1 MPDFPGLSRSAN
13 HPEFNTGRNQRKD
26 MVTFIQF
33 ILRSGLFAK
42 IILLILLFL
51 SIFSW
56 GIIFNKFR
64 RIINIK
70 NEAKHFLRFFKMRVN
85 WSDLFRQSQE
95 FEFCPFARI
104 FRENYTTL
112 QQVLIPQQR
121 AERQTPNP
129 VRKSEISKSS
139 LREKLELVISDEI
152 SSLEKRLNFLA
163 TTVSVSPF
171 LGLLGTVWGIMTA
184 FLSLGTGSADI
195 GAVGPGIFEALITTV
210 VGLGVAIPALVAYN
224 YLVDRIQH
232 LETDLSEFTTE
243 LLLILEQERIL

>member
-1 MPDFPGLSRSAN
+1 
-13 HPEFNTGRNQRKD
+13 

-33 ILRSGLFAK
+33 ILRSGWFAK
-42 IILLILLFL
+42 IILLILLVI
-51 SIFSW
+51 SIISW
-56 GIIFNKFR
+56 GIIFYKFR
-64 RIINIK
+64 RIININ
-70 NEAKHFLRFFKMRVN
+70 NESRRFLRLFKMRVN
-85 WSDLFRQSQE
+85 WNDLYRQSQE
-95 FEFCPFARI
+95 FEYCPFARI

-112 QQVLIPQQR
+112 QQVKTPQPG
-121 AERQTPNP
+121 ERYMANP
-129 VRKSEISKSS
+129 GKKSEISKSS

-184 FLSLGTGSADI
+184 FLSLGTGSSDI

-210 VGLGVAIPALVAYN
+210 AGLGVAIPALVAYN

>member
-1 MPDFPGLSRSAN
+1 
-13 HPEFNTGRNQRKD
+13 

-33 ILRSGLFAK
+33 ILRSGWFAK
-42 IILLILLFL
+42 IILLILLL
-51 SIFSW
+51 MSIISW
-56 GIIFNKFR
+56 GIIFYKFR
-64 RIINIK
+64 RIMNIK
-70 NEAKHFLRFFKMRVN
+70 NEGRHFLRLFKMRVN
-85 WSDLFRQSQE
+85 WNDLFRQSQE

-104 FRENYTTL
+104 FRENYSTL
-112 QQVLIPQQR
+112 QQALAPAQR
-121 AERQTPNP
+121 GERPIANP
-129 VRKSEISKSS
+129 GVKNEISKSS

-152 SSLEKRLNFLA
+152 SSLERRLIFLA